1 MFGLSYVDV
10 ILPQALPMNYTYGVP
25 PALEGKLRPGCRVAV
40 QFGRNKK
47 YAALVK
53 TLHGNKPEAYEVKPV
68 LELLDEEPIL
78 YPVQLKFWEWMAA
91 YYMCTEGEVM
101 HAVLPAFLK
110 LTSDTRLLLN
120 PDAAEDLS
128 GLTDEE
134 YLLAEA
140 LQLHKELSIEE
151 VQQILGKITVYPVIN
166 QMLQKKICLVQEE
179 LKKSFKPK
187 KEVFVRLHPDW
198 EPEEKLQ
205 EAFKLLKNAPKQEQ
219 ALLAFLFLHNTS
231 DAVTR
236 RAIQQKAGIK
246 ASVVNSLA
254 AKNFFILEKRSVPRL
269 PFSPLPKD
277 RLADFTL
284 NEEQQQGYEQILEQ
298 FKEKQNVLLHGVTSS
313 GKTMIYIR
321 LITHF
326 LKQGKQV
333 LYLLPEIALTAQIV
347 RRLQKHFGEQIGIYH
362 SKFSNN
368 ERVEIWNKVRTA
380 EYKIVLGARSALLLP
395 FKDLGFVILD
405 EEHDTS
411 YKQQN
416 PAPRYH
422 ARDAALY
429 YCRLFGAKA
438 LLGSATPSLESYYNA
453 RRGKYGLVRLQK
465 RYGEVRMPDMQVV
478 DMKQVAFKKDSIRY
492 LSPQLEEAI
501 RHSLAAKNQVILFQN
516 RRGYAPAVVCTA
528 CGWIPRCKNCDV
540 SLTYHKFHHRLHC
553 HYCGQ
558 QYPLPEICS
567 ACGSPKLVHRSF
579 GTERVEDDLSLH
591 FPGCRVERMDYDSV
605 RNKDAHQKLI
615 TRFEQQKIDM
625 LIGTQMVVKG
635 LDFDRVNLVGILSVD
650 SLLSYPDFRLNER
663 AFQLLAQVSGRSG
676 RRGAGGKVLLQA
688 MNTTHPVIGFVI
700 RHDYEGLYEMEI
712 RERENFHY
720 PPFSRLMRISL
731 KHRKAEIV
739 KEAATVLNQVLQAY
753 FKTALLGPS
762 VPLVGRV
769 RNLYL
774 IEFMVKLP
782 KNAAQ
787 LDEIKTYLHRQ
798 FNWLKAQKKFSRVII
813 VPDVDCV

>member
-1 MFGLSYVDV
+1 MSYVDV
-10 ILPQALPMNYTYGVP
+10 ILPQALPVNYTYGVP
-25 PALEGKLRPGCRVAV
+25 PALEGKLKPGCRVAV

-53 TLHGNKPEAYEVKPV
+53 NLHHNKPQAYEVKPV

-78 YPVQLKFWEWMAA
+78 YPIQLKFWEWMAA

-101 HAVLPAFLK
+101 NAVLPAFLK

-120 PDAAEDLS
+120 PDAAEDFSDLS
-128 GLTDEE
+128 DEE

-140 LQLHKELSIEE
+140 LQIHKELSIEE
-151 VQQILGKITVYPVIN
+151 VQQILGKVTVYPVIN
-166 QMLQKKICLVQEE
+166 QMLQKKICIVHEE

-187 KEVFVRLHPDW
+187 KEIFVRLHVDW
-198 EPEEKLQ
+198 ESEQKLQ
-205 EAFKLLKNAPKQEQ
+205 EAFELLKNAPKQEQ
-219 ALLAFLFLHNTS
+219 AFLAFLFLRNTN
-231 DAVTR
+231 DTVTR
-236 RAIQQKAGIK
+236 KDVQQKAGVK
-246 ASVVNSLA
+246 ASVVNNLA
-254 AKNFFILEKRSVPRL
+254 DKGFLTLEERKVSRL
-269 PFSPLPKD
+269 PFSTLSKD

-284 NEEQQQGYEQILEQ
+284 NDEQQKGYDQILEW

-326 LKQGKQV
+326 LEQGKQV

-362 SKFSNN
+362 SKFNNN
-368 ERVEIWNKVRTA
+368 ERVEIWNKVRTG
-380 EYKIVLGARSALLLP
+380 EYQIILGARSALLLP
-395 FKDLGFVILD
+395 FKDLGFIILD

-429 YCRLFGAKA
+429 YCRLFGANA

-453 RRGKYGLVRLQK
+453 QQGKYGLVRLQK
-465 RYGEVRMPDMQVV
+465 RYGEVKMPEMEVV
-478 DMKQVAFKKDSIRY
+478 DMKQIAFKKDSIRY
-492 LSPQLEEAI
+492 LSPQLDQAI
-501 RHSLAAKNQVILFQN
+501 KRSLAENSQVILFQN

-558 QYPLPEICS
+558 QYPLPEVCS
-567 ACGSPKLVHRSF
+567 ACGSAKLVHRSF
-579 GTERVEDDLSLH
+579 GTERVEDDLAVH
-591 FPGCRVERMDYDSV
+591 FPGCRIERMDYDSV
-605 RNKDAHQKLI
+605 KNKDAHQKLI
-615 TRFEQQKIDM
+615 TRFEQQKIDI

-663 AFQLLAQVSGRSG
+663 AFQLLVQVSGRSG
-676 RRGAGGKVLLQA
+676 RREAGGKVLLQA
-688 MNTTHPVIGFVI
+688 INTTHPVIDFVI

-712 RERENFHY
+712 QERRNYRY
-720 PPFSRLMRISL
+720 PPFSRLIRISL

-739 KEAATVLNQVLQAY
+739 KEAALVLNQVLQAY

-762 VPLVGRV
+762 VPMVGRI
-769 RNLYL
+769 RNYYL

-782 KNAAQ
+782 KNATE
-787 LDEIKTYLHRQ
+787 LDKIKAYLHSQ